1 MNKVIQVAL
10 QEVGYLEKK
19 DNSNLDSK
27 TANAGYN
34 NWTKY
39 ARDLDKLG
47 VYNFAKNG
55 FDWCDIFVD
64 WCFVQAYGLNNMVK
78 MLYQPLKGL
87 GAGCTYSMG
96 YYRDNNALFSTP
108 EAGDQCF
115 FSRDGWKTS
124 YHTGLVEKVE
134 GGRIYTVEGN
144 TSNASGVIANGGGV
158 ARKSYP
164 TSMAMYGRPN
174 YSIVE
179 EEVNNMDQAKFN
191 EMFKVAMAAY
201 RAELQDNDY
210 GAWSEP
216 GRQFVINNGI
226 MAGSSPLPDGS
237 PNYMWQ
243 DLITRE
249 QVAVVLYR
257 MAVQFGLV

>member
-1 MNKVIQVAL
+1 MHKVIQVAL

-55 FDWCDIFVD
+55 FDWCDIFAD
-64 WCFVQAYGLNNMVK
+64 WCFVQAYGLDNMVK

-96 YYRDNNALFSTP
+96 YYRDNNA

-164 TSMAMYGRPN
+164 ISIAMYGRPN

-179 EEVNNMDQAKFN
+179 EDETMTGEEIYNKLNEYLRSQPAPKWAEKELEEAKALGITDGTRPMELIPRYQA
-191 EMFKVAMAAY
+191 A
-201 RAELQDNDY
+201 
-210 GAWSEP
+210 
-216 GRQFVINNGI
+216 I
-226 MAGSSPLPDGS
+226 MAKRAANG
-237 PNYMWQ
+237 Q
-243 DLITRE
+243 
-249 QVAVVLYR
+249 
-257 MAVQFGLV
+257 

>member
-1 MNKVIQVAL
+1 MHKVIQVAL

-64 WCFVQAYGLNNMVK
+64 WCFVQAYGLDNMVK
-78 MLYQPLKGL
+78 MLHQPLKGL

-124 YHTGLVEKVE
+124 YHTGLVERVE

-164 TSMAMYGRPN
+164 ISMAMYGRPN

-179 EEVNNMDQAKFN
+179 EDETMTGEEIYNKLNEYLRSQPAPKWAEKELEEAKALGITDGTRPMELIPRYQA
-191 EMFKVAMAAY
+191 A
-201 RAELQDNDY
+201 
-210 GAWSEP
+210 
-216 GRQFVINNGI
+216 I
-226 MAGSSPLPDGS
+226 MAKRAANG
-237 PNYMWQ
+237 
-243 DLITRE
+243 
-249 QVAVVLYR
+249 
-257 MAVQFGLV
+257 

>member
-64 WCFVQAYGLNNMVK
+64 WCFVQAYGLDNMVK

-124 YHTGLVEKVE
+124 YHTGLVERVE

-164 TSMAMYGRPN
+164 ISMAMYGRPN

-179 EEVNNMDQAKFN
+179 EDENMTGEEIYNKLNEYLRSLPAPKWAEKELEEAKALGITDGTRPMELIPRYQA
-191 EMFKVAMAAY
+191 A
-201 RAELQDNDY
+201 
-210 GAWSEP
+210 
-216 GRQFVINNGI
+216 I
-226 MAGSSPLPDGS
+226 MAKRAANG
-237 PNYMWQ
+237 
-243 DLITRE
+243 
-249 QVAVVLYR
+249 
-257 MAVQFGLV
+257 

>member
-1 MNKVIQVAL
+1 MYKVIQVAL

-64 WCFVQAYGLNNMVK
+64 WCFVQAYGLDNMVK

-96 YYRDNNALFSTP
+96 YYRDNNALLSTP

-164 TSMAMYGRPN
+164 ISMAMYGRPN

-179 EEVNNMDQAKFN
+179 EDENMTGEEIYNKLNEYLRSQPAPKWAEKELEEAKALGITDGTRPMELIPRYQA
-191 EMFKVAMAAY
+191 A
-201 RAELQDNDY
+201 
-210 GAWSEP
+210 
-216 GRQFVINNGI
+216 I
-226 MAGSSPLPDGS
+226 MAKRAANG
-237 PNYMWQ
+237 Q
-243 DLITRE
+243 
-249 QVAVVLYR
+249 
-257 MAVQFGLV
+257 

>member
-64 WCFVQAYGLNNMVK
+64 WCFVQAYGLDNMVK

-124 YHTGLVEKVE
+124 YHTGLVERVE

-164 TSMAMYGRPN
+164 ISMAMYGRPN

-179 EEVNNMDQAKFN
+179 EDETMTGEEIYNKLNEYLRSQPAPKWAEKELEEAKALGITDGTRPMELIPRYQA
-191 EMFKVAMAAY
+191 A
-201 RAELQDNDY
+201 
-210 GAWSEP
+210 
-216 GRQFVINNGI
+216 I
-226 MAGSSPLPDGS
+226 MAKRAANG
-237 PNYMWQ
+237 
-243 DLITRE
+243 
-249 QVAVVLYR
+249 
-257 MAVQFGLV
+257 

>member
-64 WCFVQAYGLNNMVK
+64 WCFVQAYGLDNMVK

-124 YHTGLVEKVE
+124 YHTGLVERVE

-164 TSMAMYGRPN
+164 ISMAMYGRPN

-179 EEVNNMDQAKFN
+179 EDEIMTGEEIYNKLNEYLRSQPAPKWAEKELEEAKALGITDGTRPMELIPRYQA
-191 EMFKVAMAAY
+191 A
-201 RAELQDNDY
+201 
-210 GAWSEP
+210 
-216 GRQFVINNGI
+216 I
-226 MAGSSPLPDGS
+226 MAKRAA
-237 PNYMWQ
+237 N
-243 DLITRE
+243 
-249 QVAVVLYR
+249 
-257 MAVQFGLV
+257 VQ

>member
-1 MNKVIQVAL
+1 MYKVIQVAL

-55 FDWCDIFVD
+55 FDWCDIFAD
-64 WCFVQAYGLNNMVK
+64 WCFVQAYGLDNMVK

-164 TSMAMYGRPN
+164 ISMAMYGRPN

-179 EEVNNMDQAKFN
+179 EDETMTGEEIYNKLNEYLRSQPAPKWAEKELEEAKALGITDGTRPMELIPRYQA
-191 EMFKVAMAAY
+191 A
-201 RAELQDNDY
+201 
-210 GAWSEP
+210 
-216 GRQFVINNGI
+216 I
-226 MAGSSPLPDGS
+226 MAKRAANGK
-237 PNYMWQ
+237 
-243 DLITRE
+243 
-249 QVAVVLYR
+249 
-257 MAVQFGLV
+257 

>member
-64 WCFVQAYGLNNMVK
+64 WCFVQAYGLDNMVK

-124 YHTGLVEKVE
+124 YHTGLVERVE

-164 TSMAMYGRPN
+164 ISMAMYGRPN

-179 EEVNNMDQAKFN
+179 EDETMTGEEIYNKLNEYLRSQPAPKWAEEELEEAKALGITDGTRPMELIPRYQA
-191 EMFKVAMAAY
+191 A
-201 RAELQDNDY
+201 
-210 GAWSEP
+210 
-216 GRQFVINNGI
+216 I
-226 MAGSSPLPDGS
+226 MAKRAANG
-237 PNYMWQ
+237 
-243 DLITRE
+243 
-249 QVAVVLYR
+249 
-257 MAVQFGLV
+257 

>member
-1 MNKVIQVAL
+1 MHKVIQVAL

-27 TANAGYN
+27 TENSGYN

-55 FDWCDIFVD
+55 FDWCDIFAD
-64 WCFVQAYGLNNMVK
+64 WCFVQAYGLDNMVK

-134 GGRIYTVEGN
+134 GCRIYTVEGN

-164 TSMAMYGRPN
+164 ISMAMYGRPN

-179 EEVNNMDQAKFN
+179 EDETMTGEEIYNKLNEYLRSQPAPKWAEKELEEAKALGITDGTRPMELIPRYQA
-191 EMFKVAMAAY
+191 A
-201 RAELQDNDY
+201 
-210 GAWSEP
+210 
-216 GRQFVINNGI
+216 I
-226 MAGSSPLPDGS
+226 MAKRAANG
-237 PNYMWQ
+237 
-243 DLITRE
+243 
-249 QVAVVLYR
+249 
-257 MAVQFGLV
+257 

>member
-1 MNKVIQVAL
+1 MHKVIQVAL

-64 WCFVQAYGLNNMVK
+64 WCFVQAYGLDNMVK
-78 MLYQPLKGL
+78 MLHQPLKGL

-108 EAGDQCF
+108 EVGDQCF
-115 FSRDGWKTS
+115 FSQDGWKTS
-124 YHTGLVEKVE
+124 YHTGLVERVE

-164 TSMAMYGRPN
+164 ISMAMYGRPN
-174 YSIVE
+174 YSIVKEDENMTGE
-179 EEVNNMDQAKFN
+179 EIYNKLNEYLRSLPAPKWAEKELEEAKALGITDGTRPMELIPRYQA
-191 EMFKVAMAAY
+191 A
-201 RAELQDNDY
+201 
-210 GAWSEP
+210 
-216 GRQFVINNGI
+216 I
-226 MAGSSPLPDGS
+226 MAKRAANG
-237 PNYMWQ
+237 
-243 DLITRE
+243 
-249 QVAVVLYR
+249 
-257 MAVQFGLV
+257 

>member
-27 TANAGYN
+27 TANAGSN

-55 FDWCDIFVD
+55 FDWCDIFAD
-64 WCFVQAYGLNNMVK
+64 WCFVQAYGLDNMVK

-124 YHTGLVEKVE
+124 YHTGLVERVE

-164 TSMAMYGRPN
+164 ISMAMYGRPN

-179 EEVNNMDQAKFN
+179 EDENMTGEEIYNKLNEYLRSQPAPKWAEEELEEAKALGITDGTRPMELIPRYQA
-191 EMFKVAMAAY
+191 A
-201 RAELQDNDY
+201 
-210 GAWSEP
+210 
-216 GRQFVINNGI
+216 I
-226 MAGSSPLPDGS
+226 MAKRAANG
-237 PNYMWQ
+237 
-243 DLITRE
+243 
-249 QVAVVLYR
+249 
-257 MAVQFGLV
+257 